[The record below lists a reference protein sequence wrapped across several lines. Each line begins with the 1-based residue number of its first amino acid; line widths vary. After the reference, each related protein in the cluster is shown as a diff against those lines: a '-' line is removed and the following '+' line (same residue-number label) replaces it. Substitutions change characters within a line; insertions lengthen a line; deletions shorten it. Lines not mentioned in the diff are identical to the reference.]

1 MPLRSVIVDEIRRI
15 AVEHKKTLGPL
26 EDTAPL
32 LSIGLDSLCLAV
44 LIVRL
49 EELLG
54 VDPFGS
60 DDEVHLSWTLGD
72 LIRTYEVAA
81 PAA

>member
-1 MPLRSVIVDEIRRI
+1 MHLRAVIVDEIRRI
-15 AVEHKKTLGPL
+15 ATEHKRTLGPL
-26 EDTAPL
+26 EDTSPL

-49 EELLG
+49 EEELG
-54 VDPFGS
+54 VDPFSS
-60 DDEVHLSWTLGD
+60 DDEIEFPYTLGD

-81 PAA
+81 PTA